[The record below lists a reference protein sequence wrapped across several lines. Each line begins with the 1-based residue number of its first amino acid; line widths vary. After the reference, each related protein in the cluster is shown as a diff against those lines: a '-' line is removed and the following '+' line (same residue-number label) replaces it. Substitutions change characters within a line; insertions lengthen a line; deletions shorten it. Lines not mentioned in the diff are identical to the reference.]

1 MKTGNNKELILKEL
15 HHLATEGI
23 EFPDYRNMVTH
34 VDKVIPS
41 ELALNNT
48 KLLLEICSDEDLYRW
63 EASLY
68 VNGSILLMYVDENRE
83 DPNEKVSAMINVAEA
98 SLSGFFSYKDEYFTL
113 EERAD
118 NIFKFIDIFKK
129 VRLARTKAPDTQ
141 TLLKIF
147 RMFDEH
153 GLIKDDLCF
162 DPEHFMETVIREHWD
177 DE

>member
-1 MKTGNNKELILKEL
+1 MKARRPAL
-15 HHLATEGI
+15 H
-23 EFPDYRNMVTH
+23 
-34 VDKVIPS
+34 
-41 ELALNNT
+41 
-48 KLLLEICSDEDLYRW
+48 
-63 EASLY
+63 
-68 VNGSILLMYVDENRE
+68 
-83 DPNEKVSAMINVAEA
+83 AEA
-98 SLSGFFSYKDEYFTL
+98 SLSGFFSYRDEYFTL

-147 RMFDEH
+147 RMFDKH
-153 GLIKDDLCF
+153 GLIKEDLCF